1 MPGRGARSK
10 IVNHAGNARQSG
22 GHRREYGRPAAGP
35 QALGSAVLLRERLQ
49 GSWEPQR
56 RYAIGVR
63 SHLEGFGGAA
73 GSWIAGRGDLK
84 AGIATSGKLHQCEVC
99 VQLEGRRVRLT
110 HEDYGETCTA
120 GGSGNNI
127 HRFRIIVCPTVFVC
141 PHCCCFERSATG
153 NDGMQTKR

>member
-1 MPGRGARSK
+1 MPAMLA
-10 IVNHAGNARQSG
+10 N
-22 GHRREYGRPAAGP
+22 REDIDANMDDQLP
-35 QALGSAVLLRERLQ
+35 VLKPSDQ
-49 GSWEPQR
+49 PYCYASDFKVPGPQR

-84 AGIATSGKLHQCEVC
+84 AGISTSGKLHQCEVC

-110 HEDYGETCTA
+110 HKDYGETCTA

-127 HRFRIIVCPTVFVC
+127 HRFRIFVCPTVFVC
-141 PHCCCFERSATG
+141 PHCCCFKRSATG
-153 NDGMQTKR
+153 NMACKRNVDLCNFDIEKSLV